1 MGISVAPQ
9 VLSQEPG
16 SPLLRLD
23 PRVASPLQLLRLLWR
38 AKPII
43 LVAGLV
49 VATLAFVS
57 ARMQPKLYVATGL
70 ISVETQHVAIPELQ
84 SAIDPV
90 NSPDPMPGLRS
101 EVQVLT
107 SPALLQQLVDSMHL
121 ADDPEFNGS
130 LRPPGL
136 QDRVKGWFWS
146 QVYRVLPALA
156 PDVATD
162 ETVEPLATATRA
174 ASGGV
179 RLPSSRSQKHDSVL
193 ASVSHALKVTNDGR
207 SLIVTVEFSSVDP
220 VLASDFVN
228 TLVARYLAER
238 GAAREAL
245 NREAN
250 GALTG
255 RLQAVREDI
264 QGLET
269 QLVDLRSRNNLVQM
283 RAGSLDQQK
292 LENLSMALTQ
302 ATAQRIQADAE
313 WQQANAT
320 ASGGLVTSDANVIAS
335 PTIGRLRDQET
346 IAQGRIA
353 ELSNRYGPGYP
364 LLQAAQAQ
372 LGSVRAQIGAEARR
386 VSGALRTQA
395 QASHAR
401 EDALKL
407 QVAQA
412 NQSAAGMSTVQS
424 QIEQI
429 EKDLDARRQVYK
441 TLLSGVDQT
450 NSDNHG
456 LRPPDARVVSAAT
469 PPGFPASP
477 KPKLS
482 AAFGLVGGFAIG
494 SVLVLLR
501 GSRGLRSASEVH
513 EQTGLQCVAAIR
525 NPGGRKAGERL
536 LACALSDPTGALA
549 EEFRGLRARL
559 RFVPGGLPVPR
570 TVVFTSSL
578 AGEGASTLAAAFSR
592 VAAVDGLRVLLL
604 DGDLQDPALGQ
615 LLRRNDGQLADVL
628 GGSLAWRDAIRSDT
642 LTGLDLILASVAEE
656 ASHAALSGIRFRNVL
671 SEASREYDLVVID
684 APPIKLSADALVLV
698 DLADIAVLVVEAGAT
713 KARTMHEA
721 VERIGNAS
729 ATHTVALLNKASL
742 T

>member
-1 MGISVAPQ
+1 
-9 VLSQEPG
+9 
-16 SPLLRLD
+16 
-23 PRVASPLQLLRLLWR
+23 
-38 AKPII
+38 
-43 LVAGLV
+43 
-49 VATLAFVS
+49 S
-57 ARMQPKLYVATGL
+57 ARLQPKIYVATGL

-107 SPALLQQLVDSMHL
+107 SPALLQQLVEAMHL

-130 LRPPGL
+130 LRPPTF
-136 QDRVKGWFWS
+136 QDRAKGWLWS
-146 QVYRVLPALA
+146 QVYRVIPALA

-162 ETVEPLATATRA
+162 ETAGGASQGASAA
-174 ASGGV
+174 ASRGV
-179 RLPSSRSQKHDSVL
+179 RLPSSRSQMHDAVL

-238 GAAREAL
+238 GAARESL

-250 GALTG
+250 SALTG

-269 QLVDLRSRNNLVQM
+269 KLVDLRSRNNLVQL

-401 EDALKL
+401 EDALKQ

-501 GSRGLRSASEVH
+501 GSRGLRTAAEVF
-513 EQTGLQCVAAIR
+513 EQSGLQCVAAIR
-525 NPGGRKAGERL
+525 NPGGRKPGDRL
-536 LACALSDPTGALA
+536 LACAVADPTGLLA

-559 RFVPGGLPVPR
+559 RFVPAGLTVPR
-570 TVVFTSSL
+570 AVVFTSSR

-592 VAAVDGLRVLLL
+592 VAAVDGLKVLLL
-604 DGDLQDPALGQ
+604 DGDLQDPALGV
-615 LLRRNDGQLADVL
+615 LLGRQDGQLADVL
-628 GGSLAWRDAIRSDT
+628 GGRVAWRDAVQHDT
-642 LTGLDLILASVAEE
+642 LTDMDLILASGSEDG
-656 ASHAALSGIRFRNVL
+656 SHAALSGIRFRNVL

-684 APPIKLSADALVLV
+684 APPIELSADALVLV
-698 DLADIAVLVVEAGAT
+698 DLADVAVLVVEAGAT
-713 KARTMHEA
+713 KAKTLQEA

-729 ATHTVALLNKASL
+729 ATHAVTVLNKASVA
-742 T
+742 